1 MSIAQIKELALAL
14 PVEQRVDLAQ
24 LLWSSLDNHPPDVSK
39 DEEAFRKE
47 LNRRDDEMSADP
59 SIGLTHE
66 EVMAEARRQ
75 LGC

>member
-24 LLWSSLDNHPPDVSK
+24 LLWSSLDNHPPDVSL
-39 DEEAFRKE
+39 DEEAFRQE
-47 LNRRDDEMSADP
+47 LQRRDDEMSSDP
-59 SIGLTHE
+59 SACLTHE
-66 EVMAEARRQ
+66 EVMTEARRQ